1 MEFARAV
8 NGDRRGR
15 RAATLA
21 NARRSG
27 DNASSPN
34 DKAGENMNASIR
46 RARAAAVMTAA
57 VALGACAPDA
67 MNNVQATGYNAF
79 LNTIATGCK
88 PLLIGARDMSE
99 KILGNQSS
107 DDSNYNYFLDVTSQ
121 LYYGKVSAEAY
132 RSGVSGFLGGG
143 ADTNRSIDCIL
154 ATLDRQRAS
163 SGGKAA
169 APPKPIY

>member
-1 MEFARAV
+1 MPWSARH
-8 NGDRRGR
+8 
-15 RAATLA
+15 
-21 NARRSG
+21 
-27 DNASSPN
+27 P
-34 DKAGENMNASIR
+34 
-46 RARAAAVMTAA
+46 RAAAVLTAA
-57 VALGACAPDA
+57 LALAACAPDA

-79 LNTIATGCK
+79 LTTIATGCK
-88 PLLIGARDMSE
+88 PLLIGSRDMSE

-143 ADTNRSIDCIL
+143 ADTNRSLDCIL
-154 ATLDRQRAS
+154 ATLATQRAS
-163 SGGKAA
+163 SGGKPA